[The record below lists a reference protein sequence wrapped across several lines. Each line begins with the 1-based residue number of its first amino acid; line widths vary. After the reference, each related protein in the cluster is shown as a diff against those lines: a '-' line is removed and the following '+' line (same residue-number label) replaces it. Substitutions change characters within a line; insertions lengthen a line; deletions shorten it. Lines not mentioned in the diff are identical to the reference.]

1 MVLMVFT
8 QFKLII
14 CRLSMAIG
22 TALLVCLII
31 RHTQGGLMMPK
42 MKILLRHD
50 LSFLFFMDAKS
61 CRHVPKTLEHE

>member
-1 MVLMVFT
+1 MILMVFT

-14 CRLSMAIG
+14 YRLNMVIN
-22 TALLVCLII
+22 TALLVWLII
-31 RHTQGGLMMPK
+31 RHTQGGLMVAK
-42 MKILLRHD
+42 MKTLLCHD